1 MRHHVQEKRRQRKH
15 SHPRRDQD
23 KIIGRSLRYFP
34 WQQKTL
40 DLEDE
45 DFDFNA
51 PIGPRESPE
60 RTESVPD
67 DKSLVREKHPS
78 RRLIDPCLCNRQFHG
93 KRHQPVFLRLTSR
106 LSLIL
111 VRRSPPGSQCSS
123 PLPSPPMTH
132 ALSHPSVYLMPPGK
146 IPSTAILCSALRPNW
161 NWPTIGLIG

>member
-51 PIGPRESPE
+51 PIEPRESPE

-78 RRLIDPCLCNRQFHG
+78 RRLIDPCLCNRQSHG
-93 KRHQPVFLRLTSR
+93 KRHQLVFLRLLRGCRSYWFAGPR
-106 LSLIL
+106 WVPNAQ
-111 VRRSPPGSQCSS
+111 VRF
-123 PLPSPPMTH
+123 LPH
-132 ALSHPSVYLMPPGK
+132 
-146 IPSTAILCSALRPNW
+146 R
-161 NWPTIGLIG
+161 